1 MPLFV
6 SKDLASNYANY
17 YTKDDGLPTWRR
29 LGALDKC
36 ANIVRLCSTLDH
48 DEVLEVGCGEGAI
61 LQRLSE
67 LQFGTKY
74 TGLEISPSAVQRVLE
89 KSLPNVEIHLF
100 GGYELL
106 FPDKRFDLAI
116 LSHVLEHVEY
126 PRKLIS
132 EAARVARNVFIEV
145 PLEDN
150 LKLSQDFVFDRVGH
164 INFYS
169 VRTIRRLVQS
179 CGMRILGAHLS
190 HSSRQSYAYRKG
202 KWRGAVSHLVKEASL
217 RAWPRLAA
225 NLFTYHYSVVY
236 SQDSTSRDWQMHA
249 NAG

>member
-1 MPLFV
+1 MPLTV
-6 SKDLASNYANY
+6 TKTLAENYAAY
-17 YTKDDGLPTWRR
+17 YEQDESLSEWRR
-29 LGALDKC
+29 LGALDKG
-36 ANIVRLCSTLDH
+36 ANIVCLCSTIEH
-48 DEVLEVGCGEGAI
+48 DEILEVGCGEGAI

-150 LKLSQDFVFDRVGH
+150 LKLSQEFVFDRVGH
-164 INFYS
+164 INYYS

-179 CGMRILGAHLS
+179 CGMRMLGAHLS
-190 HSSRQSYAYRKG
+190 HSSRQSYASRKG
-202 KWRGAVSHLVKEASL
+202 KWRGPVPHHVTAATL
-217 RAWPRLAA
+217 RASPRPAA
-225 NLFTYHYSVVY
+225 NSFT
-236 SQDSTSRDWQMHA
+236 
-249 NAG
+249 

>member
-1 MPLFV
+1 MSLSV
-6 SKDLASNYANY
+6 SEKLTENYADY
-17 YTKDDGLPTWRR
+17 YDREDRLSEWRR

-36 ANIVRLCSTLDH
+36 ANILRLCSTLDH
-48 DEVLEVGCGEGAI
+48 DEVLEIGCGEGAI

-67 LQFGTKY
+67 LQFGSKY
-74 TGLEISPSAVQRVLE
+74 TGLEISPSAVKCVLE

-126 PRKLIS
+126 PRKLIY

-164 INFYS
+164 INFYN
-169 VRTIRRLVQS
+169 VKTIRRLVQS

-202 KWRGAVSHLVKEASL
+202 KWRGALSHLVKEASL

-225 NLFTYHYSVVY
+225 NLFTYHYSIVY
-236 SQDSTSRDWQMHA
+236 SLDSTSRDGQMHA

>member
-1 MPLFV
+1 M
-6 SKDLASNYANY
+6 
-17 YTKDDGLPTWRR
+17 
-29 LGALDKC
+29 
-36 ANIVRLCSTLDH
+36 
-48 DEVLEVGCGEGAI
+48 
-61 LQRLSE
+61 
-67 LQFGTKY
+67 
-74 TGLEISPSAVQRVLE
+74 
-89 KSLPNVEIHLF
+89 KS
-100 GGYELL
+100 
-106 FPDKRFDLAI
+106 DKRFDLAI

-169 VRTIRRLVQS
+169 VRTIRLLVQS

-190 HSSRQSYAYRKG
+190 LSSRQSYAYRKG

-217 RAWPRLAA
+217 RAWARSGLQGTAVA
-225 NLFTYHYSVVY
+225 S
-236 SQDSTSRDWQMHA
+236 
-249 NAG
+249 

>member
-1 MPLFV
+1 MPLLM
-6 SKDLASNYANY
+6 SKELASNYANY
-17 YTKDDGLPTWRR
+17 YTNDDDLPTWRR

-36 ANIVRLCSTLDH
+36 ANIVHLCSTLDH
-48 DEVLEVGCGEGAI
+48 DQILEVGCGEGAI

-74 TGLEISPSAVQRVLE
+74 AGLEISPSAVQRVLE
-89 KSLPNVEIHLF
+89 KGLQNVEIRLF
-100 GGYELL
+100 GGYELS
-106 FPDKRFDLAI
+106 FPDRRFDLAI

-126 PRKLIS
+126 PRKLIY
-132 EAARVARNVFIEV
+132 EAARVAKNVFIEV

-150 LKLSQDFVFDRVGH
+150 LKLSRDFVFDRVGH
-164 INFYS
+164 INFYN
-169 VRTIRRLVQS
+169 VKTIRRLVQS
-179 CGMRILGAHLS
+179 CGMRILREHLS

-202 KWRGAVSHLVKEASL
+202 KWRGAISYFVKEASL

-236 SQDSTSRDWQMHA
+236 SLGSTSRDGEPCA
-249 NAG
+249 SVG